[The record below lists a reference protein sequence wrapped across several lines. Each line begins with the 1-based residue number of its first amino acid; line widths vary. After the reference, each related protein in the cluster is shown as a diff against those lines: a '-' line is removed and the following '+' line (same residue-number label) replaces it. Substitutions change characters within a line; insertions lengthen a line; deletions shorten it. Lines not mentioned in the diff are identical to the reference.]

1 MKVTRKIIRI
11 DEELCNGCGECVPGC
26 AEAALQI
33 VDGKAKLVA
42 EKYCDGLGACL
53 GECPTGALTL
63 EERVVEEYDHD
74 AVEERV
80 EELARRGE
88 APRAALHKPQQTPPA
103 SGGCPGRGMMTM
115 QPAAH
120 ASKAGA
126 GASETPE
133 GEKPSYLAHWPV
145 QLRLVPPNAPFLK
158 DAEVLIV
165 ADCVP
170 VALPDFHARF
180 VPGKVI
186 LMGCPKF
193 DDAQA
198 YVEKIAGILT
208 QGQPK
213 SITLLEME
221 VPCCQSLDHIMLH
234 AAKAAGNPAIPAE
247 KIIIS
252 RDGKILSKHR
262 LGASPF

>member
-11 DEELCNGCGECVPGC
+11 DEDLCNGCGECVPGC

-63 EERVVEEYDHD
+63 EEREVEEYDHD

-80 EELARRGE
+80 AELAERGE
-88 APRAALHKPQQTPPA
+88 APTAALEPPRQA
-103 SGGCPGRGMMTM
+103 PRPTGGCPGRGMMTM
-115 QPAAH
+115 QPAASRPE
-120 ASKAGA
+120 AEAGA
-126 GASETPE
+126 EQ
-133 GEKPSYLAHWPV
+133 PSHLSHWPV
-145 QLRLVPPNAPFLK
+145 QLRLVPPDAPFLK
-158 DAEVLIV
+158 DADVLIV

-180 VPGKVI
+180 VPGKVV

-198 YVEKIAGILT
+198 YVEKIAAMFR
-208 QGQPK
+208 QGRPR
-213 SITLLEME
+213 SVTLLEME

-234 AAKAAGNPAIPAE
+234 AAKAAGDDAVPAE
-247 KIIIS
+247 KIVVS
-252 RDGKILSKHR
+252 RDGRILAKQK
-262 LGASPF
+262 LGQDLL